1 LSFVVVRSVESPTL
15 RQKPIF
21 FHFILAKILIM
32 ASTQWTSNDIPNQRG
47 KVAEVTGGNS
57 GIGYE
62 TALALAGKGAH
73 VILAV
78 RSPEKG
84 QAAVTAIQRAHPGA
98 AAEVMALD
106 LSNLGSARHFAETFL
121 ARFES
126 LPLLI
131 NNAGVMALPYART
144 ADGFEMQFGTNH
156 LGHFAL
162 TGLLMPAILA
172 APGARVVVVSS
183 GVHTAGAIDFD
194 NLDSAKSYSPWRAY
208 SQSKLANL
216 LFAYELQRRFTTA
229 GGDTIAAGCHPGYAA
244 TNLQAAGP
252 RMAGSRFGE
261 RMSQIGN
268 RLFAQSAAMG
278 ALPTLYAATAADVN
292 GCDYIGPVGFLGMR
306 GTPGKIK
313 SSARS
318 YDPFVAARLWQVSEQ
333 LTGVRY
339 DSMAQR
345 HAVVTA
351 EAAV

>member
-1 LSFVVVRSVESPTL
+1 
-15 RQKPIF
+15 
-21 FHFILAKILIM
+21 M
-32 ASTQWTSNDIPNQRG
+32 AQAQWTSNDIPDQHG
-47 KVAEVTGGNS
+47 KVAVVTGGNS

-62 TALALAGKGAH
+62 AALALAGKGAH

-78 RSPEKG
+78 RSVEKG

-98 AAEVMALD
+98 QAEVLALD
-106 LSNLGSARHFAETFL
+106 LSNLSSVRHFAETFL
-121 ARFES
+121 QRFET

-131 NNAGVMALPYART
+131 NNAGVMALPYTRT

-162 TGLLMPAILA
+162 TGLLMPAIIA

-183 GVHTAGAIDFD
+183 GLHTSGAIDFD
-194 NLDSAKSYSPWRAY
+194 DLDGARSYRPWRAY

-216 LFAYELQRRFTTA
+216 LFAYELQRRFTAA
-229 GGDTIAAGCHPGYAA
+229 GVDAIAAGCHPGYAA

-292 GCDYIGPVGFLGMR
+292 GCDYIGPIGLLGMR

-313 SSARS
+313 SSDRS
-318 YDPFVAARLWQVSEQ
+318 YDSAVAARLWQVSEQ
-333 LTGVRY
+333 LTNVRY
-339 DSMAQR
+339 DLAAQR
-345 HAVVTA
+345 HSVATA
-351 EAAV
+351 QAAV

>member
-1 LSFVVVRSVESPTL
+1 MKRS
-15 RQKPIF
+15 K
-21 FHFILAKILIM
+21 IM
-32 ASTQWTSNDIPNQRG
+32 ASSQWTINDIPNQRG
-47 KVAEVTGGNS
+47 NVAVVTGGNS

-62 TALALAGKGAH
+62 TALALAGKGAR

-78 RSPEKG
+78 RSAEKG

-106 LSNLGSARHFAETFL
+106 LSSLASVRRFAETFL
-121 ARFES
+121 QRFDT

-172 APGARVVVVSS
+172 TPRARVVVVSS
-183 GVHTAGAIDFD
+183 GLHASGTIDFD
-194 NLDSAKSYSPWRAY
+194 NLDGAKSYAPWRAY

-216 LFAYELQRRFTTA
+216 LFAYELQRRFTAA
-229 GGDTIAAGCHPGYAA
+229 GVDAMSVGCHPGYAA

-252 RMAGSRFGE
+252 QMRGSRFGE
-261 RMSQIGN
+261 LLSQIAN
-268 RLFAQSAAMG
+268 RLLAQSAAMG

-292 GCDYIGPVGFLGMR
+292 GCDYIGPMGWMEMR
-306 GTPGKIK
+306 GAPGKVK
-313 SSARS
+313 SSDRS
-318 YDPFVAARLWQVSEQ
+318 YDPALAARLWQVSER

-339 DSMAQR
+339 DLAARR
-345 HAVVTA
+345 HGVEAAEAVV
-351 EAAV
+351 